1 MAPLERAATRS
12 PASVA
17 RIRAQ
22 NRRREYLQQHPSYYD
37 NIEHELA
44 DPVIYERLVKRFQS
58 AEERSKDVKAKGYGR
73 TLEASLV
80 RGETTLANLRAEEQ
94 GNSASASD
102 SAQGRTVNNG
112 PASMPSGLDA
122 WDDDARDKQEGLELW
137 RAFLEDRFVHG
148 RDDEF
153 DYTLVD
159 SDEGYD
165 AMEIR
170 DAEDR
175 WFDKE
180 EPSWVGD
187 DDDVDETKASHNG
200 ASARET
206 GIQDF

>member
-1 MAPLERAATRS
+1 M
-12 PASVA
+12 
-17 RIRAQ
+17 
-22 NRRREYLQQHPSYYD
+22 
-37 NIEHELA
+37 
-44 DPVIYERLVKRFQS
+44 VKRFQS

-187 DDDVDETKASHNG
+187 DDDIDETKASHNG

>member
-1 MAPLERAATRS
+1 MAPYARDAARS
-12 PASVA
+12 PSSAA

-22 NRRREYLQQHPSYYD
+22 NRRREYLQQHPSYYN

-73 TLEASLV
+73 TLEASLI
-80 RGETTLANLRAEEQ
+80 RGETTLAGLRAEEQ
-94 GNSASASD
+94 GNGTSDPGSAHGHTIKNGSD
-102 SAQGRTVNNG
+102 
-112 PASMPSGLDA
+112 SMPSGLDA

-153 DYTLVD
+153 DYSLVD
-159 SDEGYD
+159 DDDGYD
-165 AMEIR
+165 ALEIQ

-180 EPSWVGD
+180 EPSWA
-187 DDDVDETKASHNG
+187 DDDVDETKALHG
-200 ASARET
+200 GVRTGDT

>member
-1 MAPLERAATRS
+1 M
-12 PASVA
+12 
-17 RIRAQ
+17 
-22 NRRREYLQQHPSYYD
+22 
-37 NIEHELA
+37 
-44 DPVIYERLVKRFQS
+44 VKRFQS
-58 AEERSKDVKAKGYGR
+58 AEERSNDVKAKGYGR

-102 SAQGRTVNNG
+102 SAQGCTVNNG